1 MGLLAACLGFLVTL
15 EVSKIKGLRR
25 LPTWPVAAL
34 VILTP
39 LLLIAVLGLN
49 AKGLTSVAFAQFP
62 ELMRQMA
69 NTVLEFREKLPK
81 GLAQHV
87 PEGTSAVQA
96 WVADYLKSRAAG
108 MAVVGQ
114 GFLNSTLLGYVGL
127 VVGAL
132 IAVAPTRPHPKPLA
146 KALRTRASNFVDAF
160 RQIVAAQFWIA
171 AFNACCTA
179 LFLLVVLPFF
189 DVSLPYTGA
198 LIALTFIAGLVP
210 IVGNLLCNGVLTLVG
225 TAVSP
230 MVGLACLSFLIGVHK
245 FEYVIN
251 ARVVGSRRATSAWE
265 LLAVMFVAESLFGI
279 VGLVAAPLYYAWA
292 KKELRDANL
301 V

>member
-1 MGLLAACLGFLVTL
+1 MNDRGARLMAQAWSQSRGAHLAVQAASFILAVTLAACALRGGLLVGLLAACLGFLVTL

-108 MAVVGQ
+108 MAVVG
-114 GFLNSTLLGYVGL
+114 
-127 VVGAL
+127 
-132 IAVAPTRPHPKPLA
+132 
-146 KALRTRASNFVDAF
+146 
-160 RQIVAAQFWIA
+160 
-171 AFNACCTA
+171 
-179 LFLLVVLPFF
+179 
-189 DVSLPYTGA
+189 
-198 LIALTFIAGLVP
+198 
-210 IVGNLLCNGVLTLVG
+210 
-225 TAVSP
+225 
-230 MVGLACLSFLIGVHK
+230 
-245 FEYVIN
+245 
-251 ARVVGSRRATSAWE
+251 
-265 LLAVMFVAESLFGI
+265 
-279 VGLVAAPLYYAWA
+279 
-292 KKELRDANL
+292 
-301 V
+301 